1 MGSKEQFIADL
12 YPAAVKVSKQTGLSA
27 ELTLAQ
33 AAGETGWGEKVLPGT
48 NNLFNIKADASW
60 HGPTKTFNVWEIEH
74 GKKVWK
80 DQAFRVYGSYEE
92 ALTDRAK
99 FLKENE
105 RYTKAGLF
113 DKGTLGNLEKEADA
127 LQKAGYATDPEYA
140 QKMREIY
147 SGRTMRHGI
156 ELATGHAQAASHG
169 QTTDHA
175 TTSRAATS
183 SLKLGSHGDHVHD
196 LQAGLIALGYAKQLG
211 STVADGKFGKHTEEA
226 VKAFQR
232 DHKLKVDGVAG
243 GDTMTAL
250 SEGMM
255 EQTQKRTII
264 AAHRAARHAAHEAA
278 LQAAGLADPAHAAH
292 PLFRDALAGVHKLDA
307 AHGRASG
314 PESQQLAGA
323 VTASAVCSGMKRIDS
338 VMLDDQGARLFAVQ
352 GDLNSPHKQLASV
365 DVMQGLK
372 TPLAQST
379 QQVDLHMQQTHAQ
392 SHQVN
397 EQQQTQAAQQKA
409 AQPPM

>member
-12 YPAAVKVSKQTGLSA
+12 YPAAVKVSKETGLSA

-48 NNLFNIKADASW
+48 NNLFNIKADPSW

-127 LQKAGYATDPEYA
+127 LQKAGYATDPKYA
-140 QKMREIY
+140 ENMREIY
-147 SGRTMRHGI
+147 AGRTMRHGI
-156 ELATGHAQAASHG
+156 ELATGHAQ
-169 QTTDHA
+169 DA
-175 TTSRAATS
+175 THAATQGS
-183 SLKLGSHGDHVHD
+183 TASLKNGAHGERVNEVQD
-196 LQAGLIALGYAKQLG
+196 GLIALGYAKQLG
-211 STVADGKFGKHTEEA
+211 STVSDGKFGQHTEDA

-232 DHKLKVDGVAG
+232 DHHLKEDGIVGKNTLNAIHE
-243 GDTMTAL
+243 AVKAE
-250 SEGMM
+250 S
-255 EQTQKRTII
+255 QKHQAN
-264 AAHRAARHAAHEAA
+264 AAHKGAT
-278 LQAAGLADPAHAAH
+278 LADPTHAAH
-292 PLFRDALAGVHKLDA
+292 PVFRDAMAGVAKLDA
-307 AHGRASG
+307 THGRTSG

-323 VTASAVCSGMKRIDS
+323 VAAAAVCTGMKRIDN
-338 VMLDDQGARLFAVQ
+338 VMLDDQATRLYAVQ
-352 GDLNSPHKQLASV
+352 GELNSPFKQVASV

-379 QQVDLHMQQTHAQ
+379 QQAEQHLRQQPAAQ
-392 SHQVN
+392 DQQALD
-397 EQQQTQAAQQKA
+397 QQQAQANQQKA
-409 AQPPM
+409 AQPSV

>member
-12 YPAAVKVSKQTGLSA
+12 YPAAVKVSKETGLSA

-48 NNLFNIKADASW
+48 NNLFNIKADPSW

-127 LQKAGYATDPEYA
+127 LQKAGYATDPKYA
-140 QKMREIY
+140 ENMREIY
-147 SGRTMRHGI
+147 AGRTMRHGI
-156 ELATGHAQAASHG
+156 ELATGHAPQAG
-169 QTTDHA
+169 HA
-175 TTSRAATS
+175 TPAQPGTA
-183 SLKLGSHGDHVHD
+183 SLKNGSHGDRVHEMQD
-196 LQAGLIALGYAKQLG
+196 GLIALGYAKQLG
-211 STVADGKFGKHTEEA
+211 STVADGKFGQHTEDA

-232 DHKLKVDGVAG
+232 DHHLKEDGIVGKNTLNA
-243 GDTMTAL
+243 
-250 SEGMM
+250 
-255 EQTQKRTII
+255 I
-264 AAHRAARHAAHEAA
+264 HEAVKA
-278 LQAAGLADPAHAAH
+278 ESQKHQADATHKAAGLADPSHTAH
-292 PLFRDALAGVHKLDA
+292 PMFRDALAGVQKIDA

-314 PESQQLAGA
+314 PDSHQLAGA
-323 VTASAVCSGMKRIDS
+323 VTASAVCTGMKRIDN
-338 VMLDDQGARLFAVQ
+338 VLLDDNASRLFAVQ
-352 GDLNSPHKQLASV
+352 GDLNSPFKQIASV

-372 TPLAQST
+372 TPMAQST
-379 QQVDLHMQQTHAQ
+379 QQVDQHLQQQ
-392 SHQVN
+392 SHQQGQQAN
-397 EQQQTQAAQQKA
+397 EQQQAQATQQKA
-409 AQPPM
+409 SQPSL